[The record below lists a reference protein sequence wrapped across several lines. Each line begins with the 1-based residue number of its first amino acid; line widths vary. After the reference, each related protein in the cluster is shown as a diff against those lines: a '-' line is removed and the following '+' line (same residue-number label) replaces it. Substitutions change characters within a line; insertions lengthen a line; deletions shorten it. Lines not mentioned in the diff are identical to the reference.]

1 MSILCI
7 LDFYGASLIIK
18 ELKLSRI
25 NHVYF
30 LKYYIYLPP
39 IFNQKLFLKYIKN
52 AMEKGLG
59 LGHLE
64 SHNKR
69 NGAQRNESERR

>member
-1 MSILCI
+1 M
-7 LDFYGASLIIK
+7 LDFYGASLIII

-52 AMEKGLG
+52 AMEQGLG
-59 LGHLE
+59 SGHPE

-69 NGAQRNESERR
+69 YGSEMKIA